1 MSLDTMHDLMI
12 AELKDLYSAETQIVK
27 ALPKMAEGATTASL
41 RKAFEDHLEQTH
53 EHVTRLETIFAILD
67 VSPRGKK
74 CKGMEGLLEEGGE
87 MLEEDGDDTVRDAGI
102 IASAQRVEHYEMA
115 AYGSTLAF
123 ANLMGH
129 SEIAELLEM
138 TLNEEKA
145 ADKLLSSIAEGEVNS
160 AAPGMDDEESDEDED
175 ATRKKTSGRSAP
187 AATIKAEPRKS
198 TRR

>member
-1 MSLDTMHDLMI
+1 
-12 AELKDLYSAETQIVK
+12 
-27 ALPKMAEGATTASL
+27 
-41 RKAFEDHLEQTH
+41 
-53 EHVTRLETIFAILD
+53 
-67 VSPRGKK
+67 
-74 CKGMEGLLEEGGE
+74 
-87 MLEEDGDDTVRDAGI
+87 MLEEDGDDTVRDAAI

-175 ATRKKTSGRSAP
+175 ATPKKASRKSAP
-187 AATIKAEPRKS
+187 AATFKAEPRKS